1 MKNQNRLKLLNF
13 IPPFFILLLS
23 LWAVPFFV
31 FAQSFT
37 LHGEVRFEGKGTVF
51 ISLVDRESFR
61 QPEKGIAN
69 QVFPPLA
76 EGQENPETRTTRSF
90 SFQDVPPGTYAIV
103 GFLDTNGNSK
113 LDTGLFGPT
122 EPWGM
127 SFRAS
132 RPLFR
137 APRFEEVSFTVPGE
151 IRYFTIELR

>member
-1 MKNQNRLKLLNF
+1 MRYF
-13 IPPFFILLLS
+13 SILLFLIM
-23 LWAVPFFV
+23 VPLMA

-37 LHGEVRFEGKGTVF
+37 LQGEVQFQGRGTVF

-69 QVFPPLA
+69 QVFPPLP
-76 EGQENPETRTTRSF
+76 EGQENPERRSTLSF
-90 SFQDVPPGTYAIV
+90 SFHDVPPGTYAIV